1 MKFGKYLTSTPE
13 NINDFVKNNTDG
25 ILDFFNN
32 NKIKVK
38 KVNTKILFKN
48 SFTSLKFHLQAGA
61 YSILENLHK
70 PKRLIDIVNYDKNNK
85 AYNFSDDTSNDK
97 QFNGAKLH
105 WLVNDIKI
113 SGLSYPPQ
121 GYMQHK
127 GYVCHPG
134 TYRFLAAFA
143 QQIES
148 QVSVW
153 DTYQEFDSEP
163 LDLIDWLN
171 FCSNGFVRKHRII
184 TIELDT
190 TLDQN
195 RETENRYLEVHETT
209 NHHDHCIFNNDLA
222 LAEIYNY
229 DKPTIFA
236 PSDFILKE
244 LQKKLQN
251 SGLFKYKTINNKFLV
266 PYEMDFKGVGIYIEK
281 YEDVGSDF
289 SHIILYLDTN
299 DDVAVYRPTNITI
312 FNCSTPNCKKL
323 IPEIIEESSDDYL
336 NKYLWANKIS
346 TIPTEIGENL

>member
-38 KVNTKILFKN
+38 KVNTKILFKKN
-48 SFTSLKFHLQAGA
+48 FSSLKYQLQVGAQGILKHLNK
-61 YSILENLHK
+61 S
-70 PKRLIDIVNYDKNNK
+70 RLKDIVKYNNNTK
-85 AYNFSDDTSNDK
+85 SYSFFKDSKHQTE

-121 GYMQHK
+121 GYMQRN

-143 QQIES
+143 QHIES
-148 QVSVW
+148 QASVW

-163 LDLIDWLN
+163 LELIDWLN
-171 FCSNGFVRKHRII
+171 FCSNGLVRKHRII
-184 TIELDT
+184 TLETDDIPEE
-190 TLDQN
+190 N
-195 RETENRYLEVHETT
+195 RETENRYLELHETK

-244 LQKKLQN
+244 LQKKLHEPD
-251 SGLFKYKTINNKFLV
+251 LFKYKTINNKFLV
-266 PYEMDFKGVGIYIEK
+266 PYEMGFKGVGIYIDD
-281 YEDVGSDF
+281 YMAIGSDF

-299 DDVAVYRPTNITI
+299 DDVAVYRPRKITI

-346 TIPTEIGENL
+346 TIPNEIGENL